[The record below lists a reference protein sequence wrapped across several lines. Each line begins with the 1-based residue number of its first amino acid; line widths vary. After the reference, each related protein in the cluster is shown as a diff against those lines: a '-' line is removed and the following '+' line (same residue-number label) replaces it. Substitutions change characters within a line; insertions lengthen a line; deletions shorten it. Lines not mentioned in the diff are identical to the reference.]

1 MFLKVTILRKSD
13 NDDVLPLL
21 VFQRRDG
28 EHDDE
33 DDDALHA
40 LGAEGDSDDDSDDM
54 YFWWF
59 LGGRRRGGG
68 DVERGTEGST
78 EAEEGG
84 HGEVILVEMRMM
96 VLEMVVNVDGQIRK
110 RMQ

>member
-1 MFLKVTILRKSD
+1 MTILRKSD

-54 YFWWF
+54 YF
-59 LGGRRRGGG
+59 
-68 DVERGTEGST
+68 
-78 EAEEGG
+78 
-84 HGEVILVEMRMM
+84 
-96 VLEMVVNVDGQIRK
+96 
-110 RMQ
+110 